1 MSVKRFLFLGLS
13 SLVWAALLGATVA
26 RGQVVVQGPAITIG
40 YTNCL
45 AVAGYSQALMNAV
58 TNYNWYFASAS
69 VGSLMC
75 EGLTNLHLADPSF
88 YQLQSL
94 SSGGSPP
101 ATTAPGNI
109 YVDDRGHS
117 TTNNYYGDWQY
128 EVGYFQTAAGN
139 GWTYPRVDIAM
150 NILSFIDIWYNNS
163 STGVTAELDGYIGSM
178 TNLEAAYPQTLFVYM
193 TMPITTTNYSYE
205 ADTEPED
212 EYWRCV
218 FNNQLRAWC
227 AANNRVLFDIADI
240 EAHDTNGNL
249 VTFTYDG
256 LLCEQLYSGDNQGGD
271 AGGGEV
277 GDGAHPTN
285 FAAEELIAKGFYAL
299 VAALLDRVES
309 RPPPPATFQ
318 FLSLSNGIATIGY
331 SGVPNTNFLV
341 QRSTNLAGSWF
352 TLGSTTTPASGS
364 FQWTDNFHDLGAT
377 PRAAFYRLQQQ

>member
-1 MSVKRFLFLGLS
+1 M
-13 SLVWAALLGATVA
+13 ALLGATLA
-26 RGQVVVQGPAITIG
+26 RGQLAVQGPITIG

-45 AVAGYSQALMNAV
+45 AVAGYSQPLMNAV

-75 EGLTNLHLADPSF
+75 EGLTNLHLADSSF

-101 ATTAPGNI
+101 ATTVPGII

-117 TTNNYYGDWQY
+117 TTNDYYGDWQY
-128 EVGYFQTAAGN
+128 EVGYFQTALSN
-139 GWTYPRVDIAM
+139 GWTYPRVNLAI

-163 STGVTAELDGYIGSM
+163 SSGVTAELDGYVSST
-178 TNLEAAYPQTLFVYM
+178 TNLEAAFPQTVFVYM

-205 ADTEPED
+205 VDTEPED

-227 AANNRVLFDIADI
+227 TANNRVLFDIADI

-249 VTFTYDG
+249 CTFEYNG
-256 LLCEQLYSGDNQGGD
+256 LLCEQLWSGDNQGGD
-271 AGGGEV
+271 ACCGEV
-277 GDGAHPTN
+277 GDGAHPSN

-299 VAALLDRVES
+299 AAAIVEQS
-309 RPPPPATFQ
+309 ERRPPPPVTIQ
-318 FLSLSNGIATIGY
+318 FRSLSNGIATIECANLL
-331 SGVPNTNFLV
+331 NTNYLV

-352 TLGSTTTPASGS
+352 TLGSTTAPASGS
-364 FQWTDNFHDLGAT
+364 FQWSDNFQDLGAT